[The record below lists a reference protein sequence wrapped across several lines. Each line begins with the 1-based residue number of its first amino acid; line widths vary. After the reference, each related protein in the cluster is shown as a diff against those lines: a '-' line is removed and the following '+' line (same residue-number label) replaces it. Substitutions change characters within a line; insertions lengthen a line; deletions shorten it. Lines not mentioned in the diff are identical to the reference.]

1 MVKKTRGVRHIK
13 KDTMAKDIPAVFR
26 EDKSEAPPAPR
37 MEVVE
42 VAEDEKTEQY
52 VELQEMPVKNEEE
65 KLETQVESIERAPG
79 ADPELPSQTLSQ
91 NEKQK
96 EVVSELFSK
105 DSNIGY
111 PAISVHRAS
120 PFKALIVWIVAVFI
134 VVLLIG
140 GGLVVAS
147 KGGMK
152 NIIET
157 LRPTPIPTLTPTPSP
172 TPTPSVVR
180 KDLNIEVWNGSGKAG
195 VAGTM
200 KKFLEEKGYTV
211 IGTGNATKFD
221 YTTVEIQ
228 LKSDKDAYISVLKS
242 DLESSYAVG
251 SVSSTLKNTAIYDAL
266 VIVGKQ

>member
-1 MVKKTRGVRHIK
+1 MVKKTRSGRHIK
-13 KDTMAKDIPAVFR
+13 KDNTAKDIPAVFH
-26 EDKSEAPPAPR
+26 ENKPEAPPAPR

-42 VAEDEKTEQY
+42 VAEDEKTEQHI
-52 VELQEMPVKNEEE
+52 ELQEMAVKKEEE
-65 KLETQVESIERAPG
+65 KLEMPEKSIEEATS
-79 ADPELPSQTLSQ
+79 DEPEFPSQTLPQ

-111 PAISVHRAS
+111 PAISIHRAS
-120 PFKALIVWIVAVFI
+120 PFKALIVWIAAVFI

-152 NIIET
+152 NVIST
-157 LRPTPIPTLTPTPSP
+157 FRPTPTPTRIPTPTL

-180 KDLNIEVWNGSGKAG
+180 KDLKIEVWNGSGKAG
-195 VAGTM
+195 VASGM
-200 KKFLEEKGYTV
+200 KKFLEDKGYTV
-211 IGTGNATKFD
+211 VGTGNATKFD
-221 YTTVEIQ
+221 YTNVEIQ
-228 LKSDKDAYISVLKS
+228 LKSDKNAYAPVLKS
-242 DLESSYAVG
+242 DLESTYTVG
-251 SVSSTLKNTAIYDAL
+251 SVSSELKNTAIYDAL